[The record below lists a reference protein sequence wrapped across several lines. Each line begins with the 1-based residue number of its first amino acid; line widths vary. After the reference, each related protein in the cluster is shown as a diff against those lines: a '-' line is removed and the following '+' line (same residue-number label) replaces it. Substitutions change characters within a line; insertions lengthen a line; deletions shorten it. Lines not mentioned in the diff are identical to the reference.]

1 MVDHLRAIDVQR
13 IRCRSQNGDHNKVS
27 TTTKLY
33 MKTLKSIY
41 FFIWWDEIFKRLQN
55 LLRSMTPNLI
65 FSVRILIATNY

>member
-1 MVDHLRAIDVQR
+1 MVDHLRAGDVQG
-13 IRCRSQNGDHNKVS
+13 IRCRSQNDEHNKVS

-41 FFIWWDEIFKRLQN
+41 FIIWWDEIFKRLQN

-65 FSVRILIATNY
+65 FSVRNLIATNY